1 MTHFLKV
8 CWEKKKKRNGK
19 NYRSIPNLPNT
30 DDDEEPAPAA
40 CECQG
45 HIFHETDRYQTIDG
59 DVSSFEIKP
68 DIHSS
73 TLLPHRQETTNSDDE
88 LHSTP
93 NENVA
98 PTEQV
103 KVTESVEEVKSS
115 LPEQPEEVKAIPK
128 NPYKRIFLLHS
139 PITAENEPVQERPP
153 PECERGFI
161 KQMDSL
167 QDLHDAYDAFLSG
180 KDEVKVTESVEEV
193 MPPLPEQPEEVK
205 TTPKNPYKR
214 IFLLHS
220 PITAEN
226 KPVQERPPPES
237 ERGFIKPTD
246 SLQDLH
252 DVYSGFLSGKD
263 EVKVTES
270 VEEVKPPLPEQPEEV
285 KTTPKNPY
293 KRIFL
298 LHSPIT
304 VKNEP
309 TQERPPPECERGFIK
324 QMNGLQD
331 LHNTYDAFLSGKDEV
346 INNETEPEKP
356 LEQERPPVECLKSLI
371 KQANQLNEAFNAF
384 FKTIYNKDHR
394 TISFRENYDDLND
407 KKKKWLDSVIQERI
421 ALEKFCHTLVPSAS
435 LLSEKLTFETQRR
448 LEIEDWLNERLLH
461 KTPAT
466 R

>member
-167 QDLHDAYDAFLSG
+167 QDLHDAYDA
-180 KDEVKVTESVEEV
+180 
-193 MPPLPEQPEEVK
+193 
-205 TTPKNPYKR
+205 
-214 IFLLHS
+214 
-220 PITAEN
+220 
-226 KPVQERPPPES
+226 
-237 ERGFIKPTD
+237 
-246 SLQDLH
+246 
-252 DVYSGFLSGKD
+252 FLSGKD